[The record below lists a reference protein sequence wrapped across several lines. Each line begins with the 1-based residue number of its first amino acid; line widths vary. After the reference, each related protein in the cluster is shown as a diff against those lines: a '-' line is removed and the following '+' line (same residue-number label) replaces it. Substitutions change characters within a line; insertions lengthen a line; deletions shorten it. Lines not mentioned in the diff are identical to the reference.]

1 MKNVNVLVYP
11 ADTEIALEINNAL
24 KYNKAVHLSGA
35 SPTSQHGR
43 LVYQPFIPYVAGP
56 AENTDFLTT
65 FNQLLRQHQIDF
77 IFPGSDDLALYFCE
91 HASELAAEVI
101 GSDLTTTRIARSK
114 RATYDFLA
122 AEPFLPRYYA
132 DATTVKQFP
141 VFVKPVIGAG
151 SFGAEVIPDAAAL
164 TAKLADGQDYLIS
177 EYLPGK
183 EYTIDCFTDRH
194 GVLRFS
200 GCRERCRTRNGI
212 TVSTHS
218 QPLPAAVAQIAQR
231 LNQLLH
237 FRGVWFFQV
246 KQNQAGD
253 YRLMEI
259 ATRVAGTMCLYRNQ
273 GINLPLLS
281 LHDRLGEPITIQQN
295 QFALTV
301 DRALSNKFQL
311 QLDYQTVLV
320 DFDDTITRGQQ
331 VNPLMMYLLYQF
343 QNEGKAIILV
353 TRHANDITQ
362 TLAQLHIDPNL
373 FQQIHHLTANETK
386 GPLVRQYPDPIF
398 IDDSFG
404 ERQNV
409 LAVAGCPVFDTSA
422 LEALMH
428 WT

>member
-1 MKNVNVLVYP
+1 MKKVNVLVYP

-24 KYNKAVHLSGA
+24 KYNKAIQLSGA
-35 SPTSQHGR
+35 SPTNQHGR
-43 LVYQPFIPYVAGP
+43 LVYHQFTPYLVGP
-56 AENTDFLTT
+56 RENSHFLAEL
-65 FNQLLRQHQIDF
+65 NQLLQQQQIDF

-91 HASELAAEVI
+91 HESALFAEVI
-101 GSDLTTTRIARSK
+101 GADLKTTRIARSK

-122 AEPFLPRYYA
+122 AEPFLPHYYPNA
-132 DATTVKQFP
+132 AAVTTFP

-151 SFGAEVIPDAAAL
+151 SFGAEVIYTPAAL
-164 TAKLADGQDYLIS
+164 AKKLADGQDYLIS

-183 EYTIDCFTDRH
+183 EYTVDCFTDRH
-194 GVLRFS
+194 GDLRFS

-218 QPLPAAVAQIAQR
+218 QPLPPAVAQIAQR
-231 LNQLLH
+231 LNHLLA

-281 LHDRLGEPITIQQN
+281 IHDRLGDNITIQQN
-295 QFALTV
+295 QFDLTV

-311 QLDYQTVLV
+311 AIDYQTVLI

-331 VNPLMMYLLYQF
+331 VNPVMMYLLYQF
-343 QNEGKAIILV
+343 QNEGKEIILV
-353 TRHANDITQ
+353 TRHAGNIEQ
-362 TLAQLHIDPNL
+362 SLARLHIMPQL
-373 FQQIHHLTANETK
+373 FRRIHHLQANETK
-386 GPLVRQYPDPIF
+386 GVLARTYPQPIF

-409 LAVAGCPVFDTSA
+409 LEIAGCPVFDTSA
-422 LEALMH
+422 LESLMH

>member
-24 KYNKAVHLSGA
+24 KYNKAIQLSGA
-35 SPTSQHGR
+35 SPTSHHGR

-56 AENTDFLTT
+56 TENPDFLDD
-65 FNQLLRQHQIDF
+65 FNQLLQQHQIDF

-91 HASELAAEVI
+91 HAADLLADVI

-122 AEPFLPRYYA
+122 AEAFLPRYYTQA
-132 DATTVKQFP
+132 DEVDQFP

-151 SFGAEVIPDAAAL
+151 SFGAEVIANAAAL
-164 TAKLADGQDYLIS
+164 QKKLADGQDYLIS

-194 GVLRFS
+194 GQLRFS

-218 QPLPAAVAQIAQR
+218 QPLPPEVARIAQR
-231 LNQLLH
+231 LNQLLQ

-246 KQNQAGD
+246 KENQAGD

-281 LHDRLGEPITIQQN
+281 IHDRLGEPITIQQN
-295 QFALTV
+295 QFDLTV

-311 QLDYQTVLV
+311 QLDYQTVLI

-343 QNEGKAIILV
+343 QNEGKTIILV
-353 TRHANDITQ
+353 TRHAGNITE
-362 TLAQLHIDPNL
+362 TLTQLHIAPSL
-373 FQQIHHLTANETK
+373 FQQIHHLKANEAK
-386 GPLVRQYPDPIF
+386 GILAQQYPNPIF

-409 LAVAGCPVFDTSA
+409 LDLAGCPVFDTSA
-422 LEALMH
+422 LESLMH